1 MQPFRKETCGSGH
14 VYPLALVSGSSGVR
28 GQGALEASAGK
39 SGVEC
44 SEAKDIHMHTD
55 TCTYLHGNNC
65 HDECE
70 SIIMLP
76 EQWIYLLCND
86 RHETMIDTQSLA
98 FMLT

>member
-44 SEAKDIHMHTD
+44 SEAKDIHKYID
-55 TCTYLHGNNC
+55 TCTQTHAHTCTATIATRNVK
-65 HDECE
+65 
-70 SIIMLP
+70 
-76 EQWIYLLCND
+76 
-86 RHETMIDTQSLA
+86 T
-98 FMLT
+98 